1 MSQPLT
7 HSEFSSIM
15 SNHFF
20 LLEKKPH
27 VALSFS
33 GGSDSLALLILLNSW
48 IKKRDGILTL
58 IHFNHKL
65 RKESYLEAVFT
76 KKLSKKFNLNFKI
89 LNWDNEKPKSAIMF
103 KARHL
108 RYKKIIDFCK
118 KQKIITLMTAHHHN
132 DSLETY
138 LMRKE
143 RKFSTLGLA
152 GIPTRN
158 NRDNVQILR
167 PLINIGKERLIKTC
181 NKYKYKW
188 IEDSSNKNHRFER
201 IRIRNSITNFS
212 KKEKSKIINDFN
224 KCKKENYGIERKI
237 GEFFVDNL
245 KFQNFGE
252 FLVDKQKFIDE
263 PKSNQIE
270 IMKKILVTCSGGVYP
285 PRTRSITLML
295 KQIEKLKR
303 LNFTIN
309 SCVIELNKKSIHF
322 FREYQK
328 IKREIKKE
336 TIVRKGT
343 PLLWDDRFEIN
354 SMLSDLK
361 CFIFDDSI
369 WIKIK
374 KDFNFIRLNKK
385 INYRILKTLPV
396 LQIKRK
402 IMIPFL
408 SDEKEMLSN
417 GVSVIFSPKIPLTKK
432 NF

>member
-1 MSQPLT
+1 MIQALT

-33 GGSDSLALLILLNSW
+33 GGSDSLALLILLNRW

-65 RKESYLEAVFT
+65 RKESYLETVFT
-76 KKLSKKFNLNFKI
+76 KKISKKLNLNFKI
-89 LNWDNEKPKSAIMF
+89 LNWDNQKPVSALML
-103 KARHL
+103 KARYL

-118 KQKIITLMTAHHHN
+118 KQKIITLMTAHHYN

-158 NRDNVQILR
+158 NRDDVQILR
-167 PLINIGKERLIKTC
+167 PLINICKERLLKTC
-181 NKYKYKW
+181 KKYRYKW
-188 IEDSSNKNHRFER
+188 IEDPSNKNEKFER
-201 IRIRNSITNFS
+201 IRIRNIITNFS
-212 KKEKSKIINDFN
+212 KKEKSNVINDFN
-224 KCKKENYGIERKI
+224 KCKETNYCIERNI
-237 GEFFVDNL
+237 GEFFVNNL
-245 KFQNFGE
+245 KFQDFGE
-252 FLVDKQKFIDE
+252 FLLDRKKFSDQPE
-263 PKSNQIE
+263 SKQIE
-270 IMKKILVTCSGGVYP
+270 IMKRILVTCSGGVYP
-285 PRTRSITLML
+285 PRAKSIKLML
-295 KQIEKLKR
+295 EQINTLER

-309 SCVIELNKKSIHF
+309 SCVIELSKTNIHF

-328 IKREIKKE
+328 IKRQSEKEIK
-336 TIVRKGT
+336 VRKGT
-343 PLLWDDRFEIN
+343 TYLWDDRFQIR
-354 SMLSDLK
+354 SMLCDLK
-361 CFIFDDSI
+361 CYLFDDSI

-374 KDFNFIRLNKK
+374 KDFDLMRLSKK

-396 LQIKRK
+396 LKIKKK
-402 IMIPFL
+402 IIIPFL
-408 SDEKEMLSN
+408 SDEKEMLSD
-417 GVSVIFSPKIPLTKK
+417 GVTIMFSPKIPLTKK